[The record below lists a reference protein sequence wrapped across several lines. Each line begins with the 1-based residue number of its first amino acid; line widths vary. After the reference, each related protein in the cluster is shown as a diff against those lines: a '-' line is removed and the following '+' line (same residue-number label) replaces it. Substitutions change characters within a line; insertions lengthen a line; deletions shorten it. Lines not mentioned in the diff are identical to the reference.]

1 MKVSRRI
8 TGKVNDSVAN
18 CKNALVGATV
28 QLLKEIGARS
38 DERVT
43 FNSAANGTLVLQQQ
57 ANQRNITTKL
67 ADSITYSDHTSRDM
81 YFLHY
86 NGDCI
91 ETSDNLSL
99 DSSLLIYNEIL
110 KVAKAE

>member
-1 MKVSRRI
+1 MKVNRKI

-18 CKNALVGATV
+18 CKNAIVGATV
-28 QLLKEIGARS
+28 QLLKELGARG
-38 DERVT
+38 DEKVNFT
-43 FNSAANGTLVLQQQ
+43 PATNTLVLQQRV
-57 ANQRNITTKL
+57 NQRNTTTKL
-67 ADSITYSDHTSRDM
+67 ADAITYSDNTNRDI

-110 KVAKAE
+110 NVVKAE

>member
-38 DERVT
+38 DERIT
-43 FNSAANGTLVLQQQ
+43 FTPASGTLVLQQQ

-67 ADSITYSDHTSRDM
+67 ADSITYSDHTNRDM